1 MKKLII
7 TSVILLGTLTI
18 TNAQSSETT
27 ATSKDASTT
36 LRAVVQDDFKEVK
49 VSELPQAVQEAVAK
63 DFKGATVSKAYKN
76 AKGEFKLV
84 VSTADGAKR
93 TLLANSKG
101 EWIKKQ

>member
-27 ATSKDASTT
+27 AASKDASTT
-36 LRAVVQDDFKEVK
+36 LQAVVQDDFKEVK
-49 VSELPQAVQEAVAK
+49 VSELPQAVQESVAK

-84 VSTADGAKR
+84 VSTSDGAKR